1 MSANFYSIESPFQ
14 YEIEIKKSRFLTY
27 LFPIETPED
36 AQEKLAQI
44 KKEHYKASHHCSAYI
59 LKPDASIKRMSD
71 DGEPS
76 GTAGVP
82 MLEVLSK
89 QNLTNIM
96 AVVVR
101 YFGGTKLGAGGL
113 VRAYSGAVS
122 EALQHAVIVQNIS
135 QQIVLLALSY
145 SQIDTFQYFLT
156 TTELPITV
164 LDTEYTDRVIYNLAI
179 NVEAT
184 EEVYHALLALFN
196 GQLEWQLDQIR
207 TIDIKV

>member
-113 VRAYSGAVS
+113 VRAYSSAVS

-135 QQIVLLALSY
+135 QQMVSLALSY
-145 SQIDTFQYFLT
+145 SQIDAFQYFLT

-164 LDTEYTDRVIYNLAI
+164 LDTEYTDRVMYNLAI

-184 EEVYHALLALFN
+184 EEVYQSLLALFN